1 MNNTNNYTRYQFQGQ
16 IYFDQNKNGKREV
29 DLEPLLPNR
38 TLNLA
43 ESKKSY
49 FTRSGSYNFFC
60 NDIDQTISP
69 KLESGEEITSLSKE
83 YVITKNNYKATSFDF
98 GIWAKYA

>member
-1 MNNTNNYTRYQFQGQ
+1 MQSYGITIFNPNGLNNTNNYTRYQFQGQ

-43 ESKKSY
+43 ESKKL
-49 FTRSGSYNFFC
+49 F
-60 NDIDQTISP
+60 
-69 KLESGEEITSLSKE
+69 
-83 YVITKNNYKATSFDF
+83 YKKWIIQFLL
-98 GIWAKYA
+98 